1 MNFKRK
7 KISMVLIAMM
17 ALVGVSLALTGTAK
31 DTGGWLDLFD
41 GTTLSGWEQR
51 NGTAHYSISDSA
63 VVGRT
68 TDGSPNSFLCTKKK
82 YGDFELEFDVMCDPK
97 LNSGVQIRSSAKD
110 GTGRVNGPQVEIES
124 SAGGLSGYVYGE
136 ATGRGWLTPEADRKR
151 HKYFDDQSWNH
162 YRIVAK
168 GPKIE
173 TWING
178 NKVGSL
184 VDEEAAR
191 THPEGFIGL
200 QVHGIGRGQGP
211 YEVKWRNIKIRP
223 L

>member
-110 GTGRVNGPQVEIES
+110 GTGPAVYRDMCMERPRVGDGLPPKRIANATNILMTNPGIIIES
-124 SAGGLSGYVYGE
+124 SPRGPRLKPGLTV
-136 ATGRGWLTPEADRKR
+136 
-151 HKYFDDQSWNH
+151 
-162 YRIVAK
+162 
-168 GPKIE
+168 
-173 TWING
+173 
-178 NKVGSL
+178 
-184 VDEEAAR
+184 
-191 THPEGFIGL
+191 
-200 QVHGIGRGQGP
+200 
-211 YEVKWRNIKIRP
+211 IR
-223 L
+223 